1 VKMEYKTIS
10 LADRVFDQL
19 EHNILNGT
27 YARGEIISEKRL
39 TAELGV
45 SRTPIREALNRLMA
59 EDLIEES
66 TNGTVVLGMTFDD
79 VSDIYE
85 VKRRVE
91 VLATRR
97 AAEHITDEQLADMKE
112 IIEKQEFYAQK
123 NDTDKVRDLDTEFH
137 DLLYVASKS
146 RVLKRILQ
154 PLHHKLMRYRKA
166 SLEQTEKRLVE
177 SIAEHHQIM
186 DALADHDGDKV
197 ETLMQ
202 MHIEHAYKGVLQ
214 SYEILTKKK
223 EEERKQAAGI
233 VEGEE

>member
-1 VKMEYKTIS
+1 MEYKTIS
-10 LADRVFDQL
+10 LADRVFEQL

-27 YARGEIISEKRL
+27 YKRGEIISEKRL
-39 TAELGV
+39 TEELGV

-66 TNGTVVLGMTFDD
+66 TNGTVVLGMTFAD

-97 AAEHITDEQLADMKE
+97 AAERITDKQLAEMKE
-112 IIEKQEFYAQK
+112 IIDQQEFYAQK

-137 DLLYVASKS
+137 DLLYDSSNS

-166 SLEQTEKRLVE
+166 SLEQTEKRLME
-177 SIAEHHQIM
+177 SITEHVQILG
-186 DALADHDGDKV
+186 ALEDHDGDKV

-202 MHIEHAYKGVLQ
+202 MHIEHAYKGILQ
-214 SYEILTKKK
+214 SHQDRRKA
-223 EEERKQAAGI
+223 EEQDLDSVDVKLGGVR
-233 VEGEE
+233 